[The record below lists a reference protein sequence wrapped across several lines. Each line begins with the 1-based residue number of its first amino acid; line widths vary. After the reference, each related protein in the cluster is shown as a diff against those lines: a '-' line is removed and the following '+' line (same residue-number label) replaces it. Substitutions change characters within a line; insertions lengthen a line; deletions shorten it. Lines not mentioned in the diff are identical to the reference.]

1 MPIKYVYPRYDVFLH
16 IDLAQCG
23 VGGDNSWGTWTHKQ
37 YRLEEK
43 AYRCSFI
50 LKPAK

>member
-1 MPIKYVYPRYDVFLH
+1 MHPRYDVFLH
-16 IDLAQCG
+16 IDLEQCG